1 MDFKLYKAEDFAA
14 DESFIRYFQ
23 QSDEQ
28 DVLFWQNWIRCNPDR
43 LTEVIAAETM
53 LGRLLMHLPQQ
64 EFEAEQARILAFLAQ
79 QPTAAIPDTTNTTTV
94 PVTDTHRFR
103 TLMAAAAVLLMLV
116 TAGIW
121 MLSGEKKSRPLQWTS
136 FSSAPTQ
143 RTTIE
148 LPDGS
153 TIQLNAGTNIQYALT
168 TEKDSLIV
176 KLDGEAFFTIAR
188 NDKRVFIVQG
198 GDMMVKVLGTTFNMS
213 YYPESGKSRVA
224 LVEGKLKVAV
234 TSPEGVILTPNESIT
249 YNEGQATLSKAVFDK
264 TEELGWRDNKLYFNH
279 ADFPEIALQ
288 MKRLYNITCINR
300 SKVKN
305 MQYTGHFDNV
315 GYKQVVASI
324 CFANALRYTTV
335 NDTVFIQ
342 Q

>member
-23 QSDEQ
+23 QSYEH
-28 DVLFWQNWIRCNPDR
+28 DVAFWQNWIRCNPDK
-43 LTEVIAAETM
+43 LAEIISAEAI
-53 LGRLLMHLPQQ
+53 LARLLGHLPQH
-64 EFEAEQARILAFLAQ
+64 EFEAEQAKMLAFLAQ
-79 QPTAAIPDTTNTTTV
+79 QPAVETPDQQTIS
-94 PVTDTHRFR
+94 PAPSHRLR
-103 TLMAAAAVLLMLV
+103 TFVAAAVMAGILV
-116 TAGIW
+116 IAGIW
-121 MLSGEKKSRPLQWTS
+121 LFTARTHSKPQQLNWTS

-153 TIQLNAGTNIQYALT
+153 VIQLNAGTNIQYALT
-168 TEKDSLIV
+168 AEKDSLIV

-188 NDKRVFIVQG
+188 NEKRVFLVQG
-198 GDMMVKVLGTTFNMS
+198 GDMIVKVLGTTFNMS

-234 TSPEGVILTPNESIT
+234 TNPEGVILVPNESVT
-249 YNEGQATLSKAVFDK
+249 YNVARATLEKSSFDK
-264 TEELGWRDNKLYFNH
+264 SVELGWRDNKLYFNH

-288 MKRLYNITCINR
+288 LKRLYNITCINR
-300 SKVKN
+300 SKVMN

-315 GYKQVVASI
+315 GYKQVIASI
-324 CFANALRYTTV
+324 CFANDLQYRIV

>member
-23 QSDEQ
+23 QSDEH
-28 DVLFWQNWIRCNPDR
+28 DVAFWQHWIRCNPDK
-43 LTEVIAAETM
+43 LAEIMAAESI
-53 LGRLLMHLPQQ
+53 LARLLGHLPQH
-64 EFEAEQARILAFLAQ
+64 EFDAEQARMLAFLSQ
-79 QPTAAIPDTTNTTTV
+79 QPAVDATAQERVLPPAPR
-94 PVTDTHRFR
+94 HRLR
-103 TLMAAAAVLLMLV
+103 TFTAAAVMAGILV
-116 TAGIW
+116 MAGIW
-121 MLSGEKKSRPLQWTS
+121 LFTARTRSRPQPLNWTS

-153 TIQLNAGTNIQYALT
+153 VIQLNAGTNIRYAIT
-168 TEKDSLIV
+168 AAKDSLIV

-188 NDKRVFIVQG
+188 NENRVFIVQG
-198 GDMMVKVLGTTFNMS
+198 GDMMVKVLGTSFNMS

-224 LVEGKLKVAV
+224 LVEGKVKVAV
-234 TSPEGVILTPNESIT
+234 TNPDGVILLPNESII
-249 YNEGQATLSKAVFDK
+249 YNAAEATLEKSTFDRSA
-264 TEELGWRDNKLYFNH
+264 ELGWRDNKLYFNH

-288 MKRLYNITCINR
+288 LKRLYNITCINR
-300 SKVKN
+300 SKVMN

-324 CFANALRYTTV
+324 CFANDLQYSIA

>member
-28 DVLFWQNWIRCNPDR
+28 DVQFWQNWIRCNPDR
-43 LTEVIAAETM
+43 LTEIITAETM
-53 LGRLLMHLPQQ
+53 LARLLGHIPQQ
-64 EFEAEQARILAFLAQ
+64 ELEAEQARMMAFLAQ
-79 QPTAAIPDTTNTTTV
+79 QPVEQPPVQPLNIPPAPRHMLRTV
-94 PVTDTHRFR
+94 
-103 TLMAAAAVLLMLV
+103 LAAAVL
-116 TAGIW
+116 AGILIAAGLW
-121 MLSGEKKSRPLQWTS
+121 LLSGRQRQYTPLQWTS

-153 TIQLNAGTNIQYALT
+153 TIQLNASTHIRYAQT
-168 TEKDSLIV
+168 AAKDSLIV
-176 KLDGEAFFTIAR
+176 ALDGEAFFTIAR
-188 NDKRVFIVQG
+188 NDKRIFIVQG
-198 GDMMVKVLGTTFNMS
+198 GDMIVNVLGTSFNMS

-224 LVEGKLKVAV
+224 LVNGKLKVVA
-234 TSPEGVILTPNESIT
+234 TSPEGIILVPNEAIT
-249 YNEGQATLSKAVFDK
+249 YHAGQTTLSKATFDA
-264 TEELGWRDNKLYFNH
+264 TTELGWRENKLYFDH

-288 MKRLYNITCINR
+288 LKRLYNITCINR
-300 SKVKN
+300 SKVVN

-324 CFANALRYTTV
+324 CYANDLRYTTA